1 MSDGINDLKRNTGA
15 ALDPERRL
23 RAFCPHCGLNPSVD
37 EDGCCD
43 HCGSDAVGAGVD
55 ALAEILRTPVACK
68 LLAELHCPC
77 CRTELF
83 VVQDTDGTI
92 SVVGQPGAVPKRGD
106 AGDAHELVPVYVAH
120 PLGEGQARDA
130 NRARASFWV
139 AWLSE
144 RYFVAP
150 VCTWITLAELWD
162 ESRRDMGL
170 EIDRAL
176 VELVGTVVLCGD
188 HVSPG
193 MRLEAQWGERVIDL
207 TEYHHELPTAIH
219 SRSAASIDK
228 LMSDAG
234 IRRRHD

>member
-23 RAFCPHCGLNPSVD
+23 RAFCPRCGLNPSVD
-37 EDGCCD
+37 EEGCCD

-68 LLAELHCPC
+68 LTELHCPY

-83 VVQDTDGTI
+83 VVMTD
-92 SVVGQPGAVPKRGD
+92 
-106 AGDAHELVPVYVAH
+106 LVPVYVAH

-150 VCTWITLAELWD
+150 VCTWLTLAELWD